1 MTRAV
6 VLWNVFGFVWWCPR
20 CFFRIVL
27 LCSEF
32 AVNSERFEDPDFFRL
47 MFWAD
52 LGRGCS
58 VCWRRS
64 VVSGFGF
71 CGGLGL
77 STGSIDFPL
86 YDWGHA
92 NSPNNFLPGDFQHL
106 YKITCVNH
114 FHWASLKTD
123 PPPQLSVI
131 SSTLILVRSSHFSWG
146 RTTILSTKG
155 RVITGFFLFNYQFSK

>member
-77 STGSIDFPL
+77 STRSIGFPL
-86 YDWGHA
+86 YDFHSKYRPCKFPQQLFARWFSTFIQNHLCESLSLSEFENGPSPSAFCHFFHTYLGTFFPFQLGKDY
-92 NSPNNFLPGDFQHL
+92 NSF
-106 YKITCVNH
+106 YKRQGNYWI
-114 FHWASLKTD
+114 
-123 PPPQLSVI
+123 LSV
-131 SSTLILVRSSHFSWG
+131 
-146 RTTILSTKG
+146 
-155 RVITGFFLFNYQFSK
+155 